1 MLWRLFFSTVERGS
15 YWKRFCQSVSSLPE
29 KSVSASAILSLAASS
44 FTSSC
49 CMANSH
55 IAS

>member
-55 IAS
+55 IAL